1 MNTHPELTREE
12 MIAFLRN
19 HFRYHTMNSWNNAT
33 SYARKVKIHNLDLTR
48 EQRDRAYEIIYAE
61 GAFDEI
67 NELMRQ
73 FDAAHKYE
81 FQMSFNGRSGGY
93 VVLIPGGQRP
103 SGYQSHCLVCGQRNY
118 KKILP
123 PASTPEEIVQNFVR
137 SHNNWIEEVYPGQ
150 EDIKKLGL
158 PDEEVLG
165 IVHQTKLELRR
176 SGVEYNSDNICGVCG
191 EPERVNYSTPHM
203 QVYTQP
209 GKGVDMDTDFEDWED
224 YSLKSRYDLVKEFDA
239 TVDECIS
246 VFKAL
251 CDSCK
256 AVEKT
261 IMVPRTIT
269 ILECAGAKA

>member
-12 MIAFLRN
+12 MIAFLHN

-48 EQRDRAYEIIYAE
+48 EQMDRAYEIIYAE

-123 PASTPEEIVQNFVR
+123 PASTPEESVQNFVR
-137 SHNNWIEEVYPGQ
+137 GHSGWAEEVYLTQ
-150 EDIKKLGL
+150 EELTKLGL
-158 PDEEVLG
+158 MNKEVLR
-165 IVHQTKLELRR
+165 IVQQTKKDLN
-176 SGVEYNSDNICGVCG
+176 SSNVEYTSDNVCG
-191 EPERVNYSTPHM
+191 SCSAPERVNYSTPHL

-224 YSLKSRYDLVKEFDA
+224 YSLKNRYDLVEEFDA

-269 ILECAGAKA
+269 ILECARAKA